1 MASGILG
8 SSDLSANANTTIYTV
23 PADTYSVVTVN
34 FCNRGSNTASIRL
47 ATSTGDSP
55 GGNEYL
61 EYDVSVG
68 PNGVLESTGIVI
80 DATKKVVVRSSQASV
95 TAMVM
100 GIETAVPA
108 A

>member
-8 SSDLSANANTTIYTV
+8 SADLGANSDTSVYTV
-23 PADTYSVVTVN
+23 PADTYSVVTVS
-34 FCNRGSNTASIRL
+34 FCNRGSNTASVRL
-47 ATSTGDSP
+47 AVAASGTP
-55 GGNEYL
+55 GANEYL
-61 EYDVSVG
+61 EYETSIG
-68 PNGVLESTGIVI
+68 PNGVLERTGIVA
-80 DATKKVVVRSSQASV
+80 DTTKVIVCRSSQASV

>member
-8 SSDLSANANTTIYTV
+8 SSDLSANSDTTIYTV

-68 PNGVLESTGIVI
+68 PNGVLERTGIVI

>member
-8 SSDLSANANTTIYTV
+8 SSDLSANSNTTIYTV
-23 PADTYSVVTVN
+23 PADTYSVITVN
-34 FCNRGSNTASIRL
+34 FCNRGSSTANIRL
-47 ATSTGDSP
+47 ATSTGDTP

-68 PNGVLESTGIVI
+68 PNGVLERTGIVI

-95 TAMVM
+95 TSMVM

>member
-8 SSDLSANANTTIYTV
+8 SVDLGANSDSSVYTV
-23 PADTYSVVTVN
+23 PADTYSVVTVS
-34 FCNRGSNTASIRL
+34 FCNRGSSTASVRL
-47 ATSTGDSP
+47 AVAGSASP
-55 GGNEYL
+55 GANEYL
-61 EYDVSVG
+61 EYETSIG
-68 PNGVLESTGIVI
+68 PHGVLERTGIVAQASKI
-80 DATKKVVVRSSQASV
+80 IVCRSSATSV

>member
-8 SSDLSANANTTIYTV
+8 SSDLTANTNTTIYTV
-23 PADTYSVVTVN
+23 PADTYSVVTIN
-34 FCNRGSNTASIRL
+34 FCNRGSNTTSIRL
-47 ATSTGDSP
+47 STSTSDTP
-55 GGNEYL
+55 GAAEYL
-61 EYDVSVG
+61 EYDVSIG
-68 PNGVLESTGIVI
+68 PNGVLERTGIVI

-95 TAMVM
+95 TSMVM

>member
-8 SSDLSANANTTIYTV
+8 SSDLSANSDTTVYTV

-34 FCNRGSNTASIRL
+34 FCNRGSNTANIRL
-47 ATSTGDSP
+47 ATATSDTP

-68 PNGVLESTGIVI
+68 PNGVLERTGIVI
-80 DATKKVVVRSSQASV
+80 DATKKVVVRSDQASV

>member
-8 SSDLSANANTTIYTV
+8 SSDLSGNTNTTVYDV
-23 PADTYSVVTVN
+23 PADTYSVVTVS
-34 FCNRGSNTASIRL
+34 FCNRGSNTTQVRL
-47 ATSTGDSP
+47 SVSTNDTP
-55 GGNEYL
+55 GANEYL
-61 EYDVSVG
+61 EYDTSIG
-68 PNGVLESTGIVI
+68 PNGVLERTGIVAE
-80 DATKKVVVRSSQASV
+80 ATKKIVVRSSQANV

>member
-8 SSDLSANANTTIYTV
+8 SSDLSANSDTTVYTV

-34 FCNRGSNTASIRL
+34 FCNRGSNTANIRL
-47 ATSTGDSP
+47 ATSTGDTP

-68 PNGVLESTGIVI
+68 PNGVLERTGIVM
-80 DATKKVVVRSSQASV
+80 DATKNVVVRSSQASV

>member
-8 SSDLSANANTTIYTV
+8 SSDLSANINTTIYTV
-23 PADTYSVVTVN
+23 PSDTYSVVTVN
-34 FCNRGSNTASIRL
+34 FCNRGSNTAAIRL

-61 EYDVSVG
+61 EYDVSIG
-68 PNGVLESTGIVI
+68 PNGVLERTGIVI
-80 DATKKVVVRSSQASV
+80 DATKKVVVRSTQTSV